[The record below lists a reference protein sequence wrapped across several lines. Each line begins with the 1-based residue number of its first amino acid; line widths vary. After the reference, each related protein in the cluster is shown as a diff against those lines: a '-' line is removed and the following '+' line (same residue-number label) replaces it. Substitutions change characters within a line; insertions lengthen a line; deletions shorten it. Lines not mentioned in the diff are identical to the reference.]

1 MRQENFDILA
11 QIRLLCFKARILEKT
26 GLPQR
31 GFSLAMRA
39 ASIAHRCRVLPGLWE
54 AIGVLAT
61 VLLSMREFEA
71 AAEMMESI
79 MPQVLELDD
88 RYLTARSYS
97 ILVDANIGLA
107 GEASSPMPSFSPDD
121 DENEEPVNKQPGPLK
136 KKEYI
141 TRALAYI
148 DCSYDEYE
156 AIEDLLGQCEMMAK
170 KATVMHLSGDLVLAN
185 DYAAKYLDLRRGAL
199 RERE

>member
-1 MRQENFDILA
+1 MRQENFDVLA

-79 MPQVLELDD
+79 MPQVLEFDD

-97 ILVDANIGLA
+97 ILVDANMGLA
-107 GEASSPMPSFSPDD
+107 GEASSPTPSFSPDD
-121 DENEEPVNKQPGPLK
+121 DEDEEAVHKVPDPLK

-185 DYAAKYLDLRRGAL
+185 DYASKYLDLRKLAMS
-199 RERE
+199 ERE